1 MRTPEEIT
9 KEVIKDVL
17 DDERWSVLVV
27 IKQTQADAI
36 AHGREIGLRE
46 AAKIIRKEYPAITP
60 FQEREGMTWQPDC
73 TKQIAQSILSAI
85 NKKVE
90 Q

>member
-17 DDERWSVLVV
+17 DDERWSVLVI
-27 IKQTQADAI
+27 IKQTQDDAI

-46 AAKIIRKEYPAITP
+46 AAEIIRKEYPSITP
-60 FQEREGMTWQPDC
+60 LQYHEGMAWQRDC
-73 TKQIAQSILSAI
+73 PNQIAKTILSAI
-85 NKKVE
+85 NKKVDA
-90 Q
+90 